1 MLSLLTNLNIKWIGY
16 GFIALAIFAYIT
28 TTQIK
33 ISNLKT
39 QTQKLKNDL
48 NISEIQVDTLRNAL
62 ILQNKQIEILRLDEK
77 NALNN
82 YKKQVEIIST
92 NYNKLKAK
100 IKNYDDGNC
109 SQKLQLL
116 ENTIDGRFL

>member
-82 YKKQVEIIST
+82 YKKQIEIIST